1 MNIEYFQEGLDS
13 LMYCGIK
20 LSPEQKILIENSLIV
35 LQNENRYAGI
45 YFWGRINGI
54 AKDYYIAFGYTRD
67 CLRDR
72 KYFFSID
79 GYQWL
84 MLPFVHNPK
93 TFQATMVCR
102 EPFSGDPSLIT
113 TVKLDPIFDIDSN
126 QVISTSLPE
135 EIPLKE
141 EERLAAI
148 VFIITEECAICPRG
162 SLYKLTD
169 GCVVPN
175 QMFRGLNDLQ
185 CEDLSYYQIYRL
197 PRNDLKMNLSKRS
210 DYNYPIDF
218 LDSIACVIPKGQAF
232 SLNLQHNERL
242 VVIKSCIW
250 LGMTFFHK
258 INSSKHGFLYIGDGK
273 KNYDLLFMF

>member
-1 MNIEYFQEGLDS
+1 MNVEYFQEGLDC

-20 LSPEQKILIENSLIV
+20 LTPEQKMLIENSLIV
-35 LQNENRYAGI
+35 LQNENRFADM

-54 AKDYYIAFGYTRD
+54 VKDYYIAFGYKRD

-72 KYFFSID
+72 KYFFSTD

-93 TFQATMVCR
+93 TFQATMLCP
-102 EPFSGDPSLIT
+102 EHFTGDPSLIT
-113 TVKLDPIFDIDSN
+113 PVKLDPIFETDAN

-135 EIPLKE
+135 EIHLKE
-141 EERLAAI
+141 EDRLAAI

-175 QMFRGLNDLQ
+175 QMFRGLNNLQ

-197 PRNDLKMNLSKRS
+197 PRNDLKINLSKRS

-218 LDSIACVIPKGQAF
+218 LDSVEYVIPKGQAF
-232 SLNLQHNERL
+232 SLNLQRNDRL
-242 VVIKSCIW
+242 VIIKSCIW

-258 INSSKHGFLYIGDGK
+258 INSQKQGFLYIGDGK
-273 KNYDLLFMF
+273 KNNDLLFMF